1 MLQVANTRNL
11 ELVHNETM
19 SLVALRW
26 DPSASSAD
34 IWWCRTLICL
44 KQKEGTKWL
53 SKSRKINLDCTFF
66 CCCCFWWHHLWPVCS
81 KHAETCDWLLRSS
94 GCSNPSR
101 LAVDHHVSSCFCV
114 FFRATP
120 WYRWRLFAAQH
131 HLPSPTLSCVQR
143 TAAKSTQGH
152 LILLPILSP
161 QNTTAPSIFFRC
173 AHTLLFRPLFRDLPR
188 MFFSIL
194 CWNEPGDPPCCR
206 WQRETGEPP
215 ATLLTSG
222 DYLPSCPF
230 QL

>member
-1 MLQVANTRNL
+1 MRQCHLWL
-11 ELVHNETM
+11 FGG
-19 SLVALRW
+19 
-26 DPSASSAD
+26 
-34 IWWCRTLICL
+34 TLLHHQPISDNA
-44 KQKEGTKWL
+44 EHWYVL
-53 SKSRKINLDCTFF
+53 SKKKGPSDCPKVEKSILTALFF
-66 CCCCFWWHHLWPVCS
+66 CCCCFWWHYLWPVCS

-188 MFFSIL
+188 MFCSIL

-230 QL
+230 QLQQPGEIWMFGLS